1 MTREL
6 LSKERQSVLGAFL
19 YKFDIGQ
26 AYHHIDIDEN
36 HQKYLDFAWEIDGKN
51 RYFMFAVLPFGLCS
65 RQFIFSKVR

>member
-6 LSKERQSVLGAFL
+6 LSKEGQSALGAFL

-36 HQKYLDFAWEIDGKN
+36 HQKYLDFA
-51 RYFMFAVLPFGLCS
+51 
-65 RQFIFSKVR
+65 

>member
-6 LSKERQSVLGAFL
+6 LSKEGQSVLGAFL

-36 HQKYLDFAWEIDGKN
+36 HQKYLDFD
-51 RYFMFAVLPFGLCS
+51 FGLLIS
-65 RQFIFSKVR
+65 RKILEKKKDRNLCITV

>member
-26 AYHHIDIDEN
+26 VYHHIDIDEN
-36 HQKYLDFAWEIDGKN
+36 HQKYLDFA
-51 RYFMFAVLPFGLCS
+51 
-65 RQFIFSKVR
+65 